1 MGESVCSYLDLA
13 ARDYLSDLGKKDIQL
28 YIIETH
34 GKQFP
39 DLKLNPLSVAP
50 KVTKSKLFKLHQNE
64 NSNEN
69 WNIFQYYEKTYGSI
83 DQIDDKEKLN
93 NQGTLNFW
101 KYNFDPK
108 IHSLKIL
115 ASQYLSMVAGASDVE
130 RFWSIGSR
138 ISCDPKRNSS
148 NPEKIAKTLFLHA
161 NQFIIDSHLN
171 LNK

>member
-34 GKQFP
+34 GKQFS
-39 DLKLNPLSVAP
+39 DLKLNPLFVAL
-50 KVTKSKLFKLHQNE
+50 KVTKSKLFKLHQKE

-115 ASQYLSMVAGASDVE
+115 AS
-130 RFWSIGSR
+130 
-138 ISCDPKRNSS
+138 
-148 NPEKIAKTLFLHA
+148 
-161 NQFIIDSHLN
+161 
-171 LNK
+171 